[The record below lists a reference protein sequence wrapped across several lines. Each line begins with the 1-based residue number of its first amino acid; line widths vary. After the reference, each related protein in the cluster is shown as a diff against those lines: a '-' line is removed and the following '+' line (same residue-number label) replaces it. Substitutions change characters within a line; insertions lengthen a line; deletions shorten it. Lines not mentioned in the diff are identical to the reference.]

1 MSDSELLQKLRDLI
15 LRGHLKQVKVF
26 ILLLIFVRLLLL
38 RFLDVFQIK
47 CKVVSLDLA
56 LLLDDRVVRV
66 GEESDFGAL
75 MISQLHVVALMV
87 LLAVF
92 LCLSFE

>member
-1 MSDSELLQKLRDLI
+1 MPNSELLQKFRDLI
-15 LRGHLKQVKVF
+15 LRRHLKQVKVF

-38 RFLDVFQIK
+38 RFLDVLQIK
-47 CKVVSLDLA
+47 CKVISLDLA